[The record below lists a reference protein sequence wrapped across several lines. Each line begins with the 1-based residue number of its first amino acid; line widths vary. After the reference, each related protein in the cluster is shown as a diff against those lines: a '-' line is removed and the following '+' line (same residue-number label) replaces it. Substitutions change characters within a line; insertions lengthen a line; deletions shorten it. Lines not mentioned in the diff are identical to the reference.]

1 MVPVAECFDNRQ
13 QREGTTFYLVPARAC
28 YPPSLYRLHPKLLSP
43 AQTLSEHPHRSRG
56 ILPDMQRRVFVY
68 ALLITGASALGG
80 LNLHAQEKPPA
91 PSEVDQLLIALSDIT
106 WFNNIRPLNLTREQ
120 IDRLIKAH
128 EKAYKQLEELIREEA
143 RELRNR
149 KEEILRVREETSRG
163 KSLPKEFQETI
174 RRLEQESAQKR
185 RQLRNQVITTIANE
199 LKPHFTEEQMDY
211 MVKRS
216 KEVLESARVDTSK
229 LEKDQLYMFF
239 VENVFLAERAPIL
252 LKEWQEKNLP
262 KPSE

>member
-1 MVPVAECFDNRQ
+1 M
-13 QREGTTFYLVPARAC
+13 
-28 YPPSLYRLHPKLLSP
+28 
-43 AQTLSEHPHRSRG
+43 
-56 ILPDMQRRVFVY
+56 RRWSCLCTV
-68 ALLITGASALGG
+68 LLIGTLALGG

-149 KEEILRVREETSRG
+149 KDEILRVREETARG

-185 RQLRNQVITTIANE
+185 RQLRTQVITTIASE

-211 MVKRS
+211 MIKRS

-239 VENVFLAERAPIL
+239 VENVFLLDRAPVL

-262 KPSE
+262 KPAE